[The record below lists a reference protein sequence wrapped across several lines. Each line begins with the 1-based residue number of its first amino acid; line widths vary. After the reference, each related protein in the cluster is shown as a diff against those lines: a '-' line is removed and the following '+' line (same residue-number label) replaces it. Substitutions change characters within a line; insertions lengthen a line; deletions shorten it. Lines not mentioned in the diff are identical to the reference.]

1 MSRRL
6 VWALPCL
13 QVAFLIFVAG
23 ASALSPSEVAVV
35 FNRSVPASE
44 VLADAYMGL
53 RGIPAEQKIA
63 LRLPGVEVTD
73 RATYETRIAEPVR
86 GQLAAWPHVRC
97 LVTVFGVPL
106 KVGDKGITPAEKK
119 RRGQLKAEVARL
131 EAEVAAAGDESL
143 KKALKRARGKL
154 TQAVRTQDK
163 NASVDSELMLV
174 KRLDVP
180 TSFWVPNP
188 LFVGYKG
195 RGGRESGSDVLL
207 VSRLDGPDPAMVRRI
222 MADSVAVEAK
232 GLTGVAYF
240 DARWK
245 ASLDRPTGGYAIYD
259 GSLHGGA
266 QRLAS
271 MKFIK
276 VVTDDTEALFPEG
289 SCPNAALYCGWYSLA
304 TYVDAF
310 VWQRGAVGYHMASS
324 EMTTLKDPK
333 STIWCMKMLQKG
345 VAATI
350 GPVGEPYIQAFP
362 YPEVFFSL
370 LAQGRQTLVECY
382 AASLPF
388 LSWKMVLV
396 GDPLYRPF
404 YAKPMA
410 RFSGAQ

>member
-6 VWALPCL
+6 VWALSCL
-13 QVAFLIFVAG
+13 LVVLLAFVEG

-53 RGIPAEQKIA
+53 RGIPAGQKIA
-63 LRLPGVEVTD
+63 LRLSDSEVTD
-73 RATYETRIAEPVR
+73 RATYEARIAEPVR
-86 GQLAAWPHVRC
+86 DQLAAWPHVRC

-106 KVGDKGITPAEKK
+106 KVEDKGITPVEKIT
-119 RRGQLKAEVARL
+119 RGQLKAAVVGL
-131 EAEVAAAGDESL
+131 EADGATTGDEAS
-143 KKALKRARGKL
+143 KRALKRARGKF

-174 KRLDVP
+174 KRLNVP

-188 LFVGYKG
+188 LFVGHKA
-195 RGGRESGSDVLL
+195 RGGKESGSDVLL
-207 VSRLDGPDPAMVRRI
+207 VSRLDGPDPATVRRI
-222 MADSVAVEAK
+222 MADSVAVEK
-232 GLTGVAYF
+232 EGLTGVAYF

-245 ASLDRPTGGYAIYD
+245 ASQDRSTGGYAIYD
-259 GSLHGGA
+259 GSLHVGA
-266 QRLAS
+266 QRLAA
-271 MKFIK
+271 MEFIK
-276 VVTDDTEALFPEG
+276 VVTDDTEALFSEG

-310 VWQRGAVGYHMASS
+310 AWQRGAVGYHMASS

-370 LAQGRQTLVECY
+370 LAQGRLTLVECY

-404 YAKPMA
+404 YAKPMV
-410 RFSGAQ
+410 RFSG